1 MLLECDQI
9 VSASSP
15 AASDPD
21 PLAGATIVVHAPS
34 PSETAPAGSAT
45 TGAGLTPSWNRL
57 RVAGGV
63 VLLLLCF
70 ALYALL
76 IFRGREP
83 APISIQSIGD
93 PARGAEIR
101 VHVTGAVS
109 RPGVHR
115 LAQGDRLED
124 AVRAAGGL
132 VADADADRLNLAQR
146 VRDEQRIDIPFAR
159 SVASADGAGA
169 PAGASEDAP
178 RPAAV
183 QVQSEPAPS
192 SLPTGAVAAQPQ
204 RTPTPARPTVTS
216 AARPA
221 SDPTG
226 KVNVNTASQAQL
238 ERLPGIGEVSA
249 RRIVAYRTANGPLRS
264 PDDLRRAGLS
274 ESIIRR
280 AAEFIVFE

>member
-159 SVASADGAGA
+159 SVASADGAGVSAVA
-169 PAGASEDAP
+169 PPAEINQVQTETTPSTLP
-178 RPAAV
+178 SAAV
-183 QVQSEPAPS
+183 A
-192 SLPTGAVAAQPQ
+192 TQPQ
-204 RTPTPARPTVTS
+204 RTPTPARPTATS